1 MRYATAPVAG
11 HAPVPSRTG
20 IVTQPAPQRGQI
32 SKAGSTVALKSFKP
46 ATAAVAGAVAGAVLF
61 LTASPA
67 SAANPPYDGCPAWAL
82 CLYQHEGGTGSK
94 AIITPPPAGGNAA
107 TVRLPKVH
115 FLNGD
120 IADNQ
125 VSSWINN
132 SQCEIRFWDDPYGD
146 LHPSDLDYAP
156 AWNWG
161 YKADYGQGGSVSY
174 KNDRMSGLAF
184 YCS

>member
-1 MRYATAPVAG
+1 MALTSLRLRAAALATAL
-11 HAPVPSRTG
+11 
-20 IVTQPAPQRGQI
+20 
-32 SKAGSTVALKSFKP
+32 AGSALLSVA
-46 ATAAVAGAVAGAVLF
+46 T
-61 LTASPA
+61 PA

-94 AIITPPPAGGNAA
+94 AVITPPAAGGHSE
-107 TVRLPKVH
+107 TVRLPYVK

-120 IADNQ
+120 PADNQ

-132 SQCEIRFWDDPYGD
+132 SQCEIRFWDDAWGD

-156 AWNWG
+156 WWSWG
-161 YKADYGQGGSVSY
+161 YKADYGPGSSVSY

-184 YCS
+184 YCP